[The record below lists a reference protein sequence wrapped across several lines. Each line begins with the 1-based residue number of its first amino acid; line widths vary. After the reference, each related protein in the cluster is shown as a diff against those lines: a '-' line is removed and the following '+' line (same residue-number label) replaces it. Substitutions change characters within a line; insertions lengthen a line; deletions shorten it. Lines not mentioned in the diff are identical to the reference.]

1 MDCGDCPICLEPLNV
16 FDSGQKMECQHH
28 FHINCISGI
37 LSFSCPMCRKDIT
50 NSLTKVQRNMIHM
63 NIARKHKESVVEELD
78 NTQISIEDFLGA
90 IMLMSHLLSM
100 VDERILTIP
109 KTRGRRR
116 NTTASTQPQPP
127 EPSQQ
132 PPEQPP
138 QSPQQQ

>member
-1 MDCGDCPICLEPLNV
+1 MDCGDCPICLEPLTE
-16 FDSGQKMECQHH
+16 FEMGQKMECQHH

-50 NSLTKVQRNMIHM
+50 NSLTKTQRNAIHM
-63 NIARKHKESVVEELD
+63 NINKKHKESVVEELD

-116 NTTASTQPQPP
+116 NTSTQAVVVAQPPHEPPQPHP
-127 EPSQQ
+127 ELQ
-132 PPEQPP
+132 
-138 QSPQQQ
+138 